1 MKTREMALL
10 SAINRTGSV
19 TAAAQAVGMSQPA
32 ASAALR
38 QLEDRLGYDLFSRE
52 RRRLS
57 LTKSGRALLPEIT
70 NALAALDSVGKL
82 AESMRPGKTRRLVVG
97 TVPAAGASVLPEAV
111 LALQKQE
118 RDLAVVLR
126 AGTALEVVDMAA
138 EQRIDLGVIL
148 GTAASEHVGYRLL
161 AKPQLVCV
169 MRADHPLARRKSIS
183 VADLARER
191 YVSHARHLA
200 IGALTAQHLEAA
212 GFEFAPAIEVTQF
225 SAACAFTE
233 AGAGIAVV
241 EALSGLYAQ
250 RHGLVTRPWK
260 VESDLSLSLVWPLS
274 QGLGRSAKK
283 LADTLAANVQGLM
296 A

>member
-1 MKTREMALL
+1 MALL

-19 TAAAQAVGMSQPA
+19 TAAALAVGMSQPA
-32 ASAALR
+32 ASAMLR
-38 QLEDRLGYDLFSRE
+38 QLEDRLGFDLFSRE

-57 LTKSGRALLPEIT
+57 LTRSGRALLPEIT
-70 NALAALDSVGKL
+70 NALAALDAVGKL
-82 AESMRPGKTRRLVVG
+82 AESMRPGKTRRLVIG

-111 LALQKQE
+111 LALQKAQPE
-118 RDLAVVLR
+118 VAVVLR
-126 AGTALEVVDMAA
+126 AGTALEVVDMAV

-161 AKPQLVCV
+161 GKPKLVCV
-169 MRADHPLARRKSIS
+169 MRADHRLAKRKSIS
-183 VADLARER
+183 VAELAGEK

-200 IGALTAQHLEAA
+200 IGAITAQNLEAA
-212 GFEFAPAIEVTQF
+212 GYEFAPAVEVTQF

-241 EALSGLYAQ
+241 EALSGLYAE
-250 RHGLVTRPWK
+250 RHGLITRPWK

-274 QGLGRSAKK
+274 QGLSRSAKK
-283 LADTLAANVQGLM
+283 LADMLAANVQRLM